1 MAKGPLPPSNLSKV
15 VQQLTTGPRLTLN
28 GLRRI
33 SLNLAVRN
41 GHAGAR
47 HFVKEQLPRIRWANP
62 LLDIHMINTPKKG
75 EDELPVHPEL
85 LVEHENGVSKTIDM
99 SKKWSTAIVKELMDL
114 AGGDPWKSY
123 KSAALTSGHPILP
136 GEEKERLTGAVK
148 GHKNPLPRMEQPL
161 DLEAKVEEML
171 SAPDRA
177 KTGAA
182 AILP

>member
-1 MAKGPLPPSNLSKV
+1 
-15 VQQLTTGPRLTLN
+15 
-28 GLRRI
+28 
-33 SLNLAVRN
+33 
-41 GHAGAR
+41 
-47 HFVKEQLPRIRWANP
+47 
-62 LLDIHMINTPKKG
+62 MINTPKKG

-85 LVEHENGVSKTIDM
+85 LVEHGKFYMTINLVYYVIYSWQCCAVSENGVSKTIDM

-136 GEEKERLTGAVK
+136 GEEKERLTGAAK